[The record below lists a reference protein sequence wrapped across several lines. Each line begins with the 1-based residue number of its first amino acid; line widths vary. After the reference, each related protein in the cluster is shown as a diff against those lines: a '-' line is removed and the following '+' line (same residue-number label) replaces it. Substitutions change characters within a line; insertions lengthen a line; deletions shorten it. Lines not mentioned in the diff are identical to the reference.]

1 MFVIDQ
7 EKNPHKIQQIC
18 FEEGAHYPKFA
29 PTTVHLAFEL
39 NDLAEAIKG

>member
-29 PTTVHLAFEL
+29 LTFPNLVFEL